1 MNATDCTSGAVWML
15 RSRHAPGRWLMATM
29 TIGFAV
35 AEEDRSQLDELVE
48 YFGNGNRSAY
58 LRATLKIM
66 MAVKLAE
73 ELRELQ
79 AYGQGRLAAKDLD
92 LEDISAITRR
102 VLKGH
107 E

>member
-1 MNATDCTSGAVWML
+1 
-15 RSRHAPGRWLMATM
+15 MATM

-35 AEEDRSQLDELVE
+35 AEEDRDQLDELVE

-79 AYGQGRLAAKDLD
+79 AYGQGRLATQDLD
-92 LEDISAITRR
+92 LDDISAITRR

>member
-1 MNATDCTSGAVWML
+1 
-15 RSRHAPGRWLMATM
+15 MATM

-35 AEEDRSQLDELVE
+35 AEEDRAELDELVD

-79 AYGQGRLAAKDLD
+79 AYGQGKLAAQDLD
-92 LEDISAITRR
+92 LDGISAITRR
-102 VLKGH
+102 VLKGR